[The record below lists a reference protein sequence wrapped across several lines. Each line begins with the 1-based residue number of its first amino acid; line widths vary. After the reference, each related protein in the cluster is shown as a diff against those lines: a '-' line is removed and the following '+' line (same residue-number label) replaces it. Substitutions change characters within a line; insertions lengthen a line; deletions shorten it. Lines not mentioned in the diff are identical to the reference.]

1 MDKPSLERILVV
13 DDEPD
18 ILMVTRLTLV
28 KRGGFVV
35 ETCASGMQALEV
47 APAFVPHLILLDV
60 MMPGMD
66 GPTTLSR
73 LRALEGMSAVPVV
86 FMTAKVQPHEVQRY
100 LDLGASGVVTKPF
113 DQRTLVETITE
124 TWGGLAVAE
133 PDPALERAASALRKQ
148 YGARLPARVGEI
160 EEAWVRMRKAGGQT
174 SATRELHGL
183 AHRLTGSGATYG
195 RQKISVAAGELARE
209 LETLIDREAPPR
221 SELCARIDSLV
232 GALRK
237 AAAASAST

>member
-1 MDKPSLERILVV
+1 
-13 DDEPD
+13 
-18 ILMVTRLTLV
+18 MVTRLTLV

-100 LDLGASGVVTKPF
+100 LDLGAPGVVTKPF

-133 PDPALERAASALRKQ
+133 PDPALPWSAPASALRKE
-148 YGARLPARVGEI
+148 YGARLPALDLTSFY
-160 EEAWVRMRKAGGQT
+160 AG
-174 SATRELHGL
+174 SARSKRPGC
-183 AHRLTGSGATYG
+183 GCG
-195 RQKISVAAGELARE
+195 RRAAR
-209 LETLIDREAPPR
+209 RAPPG
-221 SELCARIDSLV
+221 SCTAWPT
-232 GALRK
+232 G
-237 AAAASAST
+237 